1 MAFTPDV
8 VAAVRALVPGQR
20 TTLLV
25 SAHHIGQ
32 ADARPTDALDWAVA
46 AGATDA
52 GLQYTLV
59 NEAGVTAA
67 RAAGLL
73 LGGWTGDA
81 ERAMRPLRELR
92 GGGVATGRPRVAQG
106 GLRGGAW

>member
-1 MAFTPDV
+1 MIRRPPRSTLFPY
-8 VAAVRALVPGQR
+8 
-20 TTLLV
+20 TTLFR
-25 SAHHIGQ
+25 SQ

-59 NEAGVTAA
+59 NEAVVTAA

-73 LGGWTGDA
+73 LGVWTVNA
-81 ERAMRPLRELR
+81 ERAMRRLLEL
-92 GGGVATGRPRVAQG
+92 GGGVVTTGRPHLGQR
-106 GLRGGAW
+106 GLRGAAWPAPTS

>member
-1 MAFTPDV
+1 MAFNPDV

-32 ADARPTDALDWAVA
+32 ADARPSDALDWAVA
-46 AGATDA
+46 AGATDV

-59 NEAGVTAA
+59 NEAVVTAA
-67 RAAGLL
+67 RAPGLL
-73 LGGWTGDA
+73 PGVWTGNA
-81 ERAMRPLRELR
+81 GRGRRPLREGW
-92 GGGVATGRPRVAQG
+92 GGGAGAAPPRLGQRRA
-106 GLRGGAW
+106 RGA

>member
-1 MAFTPDV
+1 MAFNPDG

-32 ADARPTDALDWAVA
+32 ADARPVDALDWAVA
-46 AGATDA
+46 AGATGA

-59 NEAGVTAA
+59 DEAVVTAA
-67 RAAGLL
+67 RAAGLP
-73 LGGWTGDA
+73 LGVRTVNA
-81 ERAMRPLRELR
+81 ARAMRPRLVL
-92 GGGVATGRPRVAQG
+92 GGGVLTTAPPHLATRV
-106 GLRGGAW
+106 LRG

>member
-59 NEAGVTAA
+59 NEAVVTAA

-73 LGGWTGDA
+73 LGVWAGEA
-81 ERAMRPLRELR
+81 ERAVRPLREP
-92 GGGVATGRPRVAQG
+92 GGGVLDAGRPRVAQ
-106 GLRGGAW
+106 R